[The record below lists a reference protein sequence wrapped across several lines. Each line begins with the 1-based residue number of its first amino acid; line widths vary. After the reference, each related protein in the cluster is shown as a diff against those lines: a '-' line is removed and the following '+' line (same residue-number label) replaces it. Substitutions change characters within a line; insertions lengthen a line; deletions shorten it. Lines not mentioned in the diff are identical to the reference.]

1 MWGNPRWLLPLGTA
15 DGSIPTCVG
24 QPPLVDHLSSRYA
37 VYPHVCGATQ
47 VHIGRLRDRQGLSPR
62 VWGNQP
68 IQHVGRIR
76 HRSIPTCVGQPKTHN
91 SNTPR
96 PPVYPHVCGAT
107 QMEYADISVTK
118 GLSPRVWGNL
128 FFSSLPFIP
137 PGSIPTCVG
146 QPSPDTRP
154 VRTREV
160 YPHVCGATASDCGQ
174 GQPRWGLSPRVWG
187 NRIHAVSAGR
197 YPRSIP
203 TCVGQP
209 HR

>member
-107 QMEYADISVTK
+107 SSFLLCHSFLL
-118 GLSPRVWGNL
+118 GLSPRVWGN
-128 FFSSLPFIP
+128 PAQIH
-137 PGSIPTCVG
+137 G
-146 QPSPDTRP
+146 QF
-154 VRTREV
+154 V
-160 YPHVCGATASDCGQ
+160 
-174 GQPRWGLSPRVWG
+174 
-187 NRIHAVSAGR
+187 HA
-197 YPRSIP
+197 RSIP

-209 HR
+209 QAIADRVNRAGVYPHVCGATEYMPFQLAGIQGLSPRVWGNPIDEIL